1 MSRAR
6 RNRKVE
12 TMPRSALER
21 IQARGLR
28 RLLRRVAEHSPM
40 YGEHLRANGV
50 HAEAIR
56 TVRDFQRGV
65 PPVSKDDLR
74 RHMEQHGDP
83 LPHLCVP
90 RDQVT
95 LVGMSTGTSGRRTFD
110 AYTRR
115 DVLAQTEIIAR
126 HQAMVGFRSSD
137 VLYFPATA
145 HSAWAVL
152 ADNAARALGM
162 RLVLRD
168 AIEPRFAERYLYA
181 LRWMKPT
188 VAYLGLSVVRAIEEV
203 ASQQGL
209 VPRDLVRLRRIITYG
224 DRLSPEARAVV
235 RDRWGV
241 DCHVLGGS
249 GSDITVFGVECDLH
263 DGLHFLCE
271 DKVLVEVIDP
281 DSLEPCPPGETGEL
295 VLTDFYRQATPHVR
309 LRTGDLARVLPGPTC
324 ECGRTHLR
332 VDFVGRAA
340 FTVTVNGKQVRVE
353 DVERALSGVGGL
365 TNHEFSI
372 VRSASDMSRLVVRV
386 RVALAGD
393 GSVNETMRRTAQA
406 ELERVVGQPATVEL
420 VGDLPVVGYK
430 TLRVVDA

>member
-1 MSRAR
+1 MPNALW
-6 RNRKVE
+6 NDKAE
-12 TMPRSALER
+12 TLPRSALER
-21 IQARGLR
+21 VQTRGLQ

-50 HAEAIR
+50 RSEVIR
-56 TVRDFQRGV
+56 TIRDFQQAV

-74 RHMEQHGDP
+74 WHMERRGDP

-90 RDQVT
+90 RDHLT

-115 DVLAQTEIIAR
+115 DVLAQTELIAR
-126 HQAMVGFRSSD
+126 HQAMVGFAPSD

-152 ADNAARALGM
+152 ADRAARALGM
-162 RLVLRD
+162 GLVLRD
-168 AIEPRFAERYLYA
+168 DIEPRFAGRYVYA

-188 VAYLGLSVVRAIEEV
+188 VAYLGLSIIRAIEEE

-209 VPRDLVRLRRIITYG
+209 VPSDFVRLRRIITYG
-224 DRLSPEARAVV
+224 DRLSPEARAVI

-295 VLTDFYRQATPHVR
+295 VLTDFYRQATPHLR
-309 LRTGDLARVLPGPTC
+309 LRTGDLARVLPGPC

-340 FTVTVNGKQVRVE
+340 FRVTVNGKQVRVD
-353 DVERALSGVGGL
+353 DVERALSRVRGL
-365 TNHEFSI
+365 ANHEFSI
-372 VRSASDMSRLVVRV
+372 VRSAPDMSRLVVRV
-386 RVALAGD
+386 QVALAGN
-393 GSVNETMRRTAQA
+393 GSSAQSLQRVAQA
-406 ELERVVGQPATVEL
+406 ELERIVGEPVTVEL
-420 VGDLPVVGYK
+420 VSELPVVGYK